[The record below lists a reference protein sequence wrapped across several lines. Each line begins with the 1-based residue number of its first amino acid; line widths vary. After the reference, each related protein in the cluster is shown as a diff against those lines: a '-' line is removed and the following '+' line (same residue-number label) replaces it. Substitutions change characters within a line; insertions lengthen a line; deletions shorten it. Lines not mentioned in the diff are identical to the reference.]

1 MEVKNTALENIN
13 NKSLE
18 DFYELLGEKAVL
30 GKDNEKKNKVKDD
43 LNNESLDD
51 LYELLGGKA
60 LFGKD
65 EEYLKKQISVLEN
78 KERNEEETKQLF
90 KYRNELGLSNEGKT
104 KGKMCW
110 DYVKNNNCNHLSNDL
125 EEGKTLGGKWHPNKE
140 EKDYL
145 KRKKGWNQILYI
157 YIIENN

>member
-1 MEVKNTALENIN
+1 MEVKNTVMEKIN
-13 NKSLE
+13 NESLN

-30 GKDNEKKNKVKDD
+30 VKDDEKKNIVKDD
-43 LNNESLDD
+43 LNNVNLDD
-51 LYELLGGKA
+51 LYEMLGGKA

-65 EEYLKKQISVLEN
+65 EEYLKKQINILEN

-110 DYVKNNNCNHLSNDL
+110 DYV
-125 EEGKTLGGKWHPNKE
+125 
-140 EKDYL
+140 
-145 KRKKGWNQILYI
+145 
-157 YIIENN
+157 